1 MADEPATEAARDGD
15 AQSVRAGELLRAARE
30 RRRLSQ
36 AQAAAEMRI
45 DLTTLRALEADD
57 FARLGAPI
65 FVKGHL
71 RNYAKQLGIAVEP
84 LIEAYE
90 RAAAPAPPPLVGY
103 RNEGEQMEGRVEFK
117 RMLPTV
123 AAGVASVL
131 LVLFTVWLYHR
142 PEPLPAAKP
151 APVEAS
157 APTSVPA
164 PASAP
169 STVAAP
175 ATQASAAPM
184 PANAAPRDA
193 GRTEAARSEPQRDA
207 GRVEAARAEPA
218 RDATAT
224 ASPAPALPGGQV
236 RLGLRFS
243 GESWVE
249 IHDPSGQPIVYQL
262 FDAGQGREL
271 NATPPLRVFIG
282 QAGAVAVSIDGRKLD
297 LAPLTKRD
305 ATARF
310 TIGAGGAVR

>member
-1 MADEPATEAARDGD
+1 MSHEPAPDAARDGE
-15 AQSVRAGELLRAARE
+15 ATTVRAGEQLRAARE

-45 DLTTLRALEADD
+45 DLTTLKALEADD

-84 LIEAYE
+84 LLEAYE
-90 RAAAPAPPPLVGY
+90 RAVHPAPPPLVGF

-123 AAGVASVL
+123 AAGVVSVL

-142 PEPLPAAKP
+142 PDP
-151 APVEAS
+151 APAPDLAS
-157 APTSVPA
+157 SAAPTPTTIAVPA
-164 PASAP
+164 PATPATVAGLVPASAP
-169 STVAAP
+169 
-175 ATQASAAPM
+175 ASAAAE
-184 PANAAPRDA
+184 PAAVRADAP
-193 GRTEAARSEPQRDA
+193 RSEPP
-207 GRVEAARAEPA
+207 RVDAARAEPA
-218 RDATAT
+218 RSEPATAELK
-224 ASPAPALPGGQV
+224 PALPAGQV
-236 RLGLRFS
+236 RVALRFS

-249 IHDPSGQPIVYQL
+249 VYDAANQPLVYQL
-262 FDAGQGREL
+262 FDAGQAREVA
-271 NATPPLRVFIG
+271 ATPPLRVFIG
-282 QAGAVAVSIDGRKLD
+282 QAGSVGVTIDGKRID
-297 LAPLTKRD
+297 LAALTKRD